1 MPHDFRN
8 KSFQKVLRGYA
19 PDEVDDYIAYMN
31 EEYRKLER
39 RTADS
44 ERKLALALKK
54 LDESAK
60 NGPADSV
67 GPAAREAAAK
77 LLRETEAKRSEILAA
92 AEQQANETAEH
103 IVRDAETQAAALNAE
118 ATAQAETVNAEAA
131 AQAEAMIAAAVQQ
144 AEAILAEAKAEA
156 DAHRDDVKN
165 AQNTARSI
173 YDEIGSFR
181 EKLFALYN
189 EHLDLLDGVTESA
202 QEFIDGVDAQVPAE
216 LPEPENE
223 PEEEEEAGELTETE
237 ALFADDA
244 DEDALEENLP
254 EPEEELTEEELPEAD
269 AAEELPDDAEPVP
282 EEPETG
288 AENAEEYE
296 EDGWAEETGEPD
308 EPESHPLGDEV
319 ASNLAF
325 MDRLFAVLQN
335 PDDLPENDLYIDIPE
350 EDDGNDPEE
359 TAVSGDDGMDDM
371 FEPFEPLED
380 IDLEAD
386 LPAITIDWKNRSAVS
401 ASETEEESLP
411 AEENEIVSEDEDGL
425 FAEDDAVF
433 AEDGTFTDEGEFTD
447 EETYADDGT
456 YTGEI
461 TEEDDFVPVDE
472 SMDFRSAD
480 GFDEYGEE
488 YTDEDL
494 SGCEEDFEENYD
506 EYSPDGMTEE
516 TAAEESP
523 EEEEFEE
530 TEEKDEFHDMD
541 QIFNEDKSKREMS
554 LTDEF
559 NIIFAESKSNQN
571 VKEISRQPI
580 VTPENPKNA
589 KKHKKF

>member
-103 IVRDAETQAAALNAE
+103 IIRDAETQAAALNAE
-118 ATAQAETVNAEAA
+118 AAAQAETVNAEAA

-156 DAHRDDVKN
+156 DAHRDDVMN

-216 LPEPENE
+216 LPG
-223 PEEEEEAGELTETE
+223 PEEEEEAEE
-237 ALFADDA
+237 AEELFADDA
-244 DEDALEENLP
+244 DEDAFDEPLP
-254 EPEEELTEEELPEAD
+254 EPEDIPEDEIMDEELPE
-269 AAEELPDDAEPVP
+269 EPEPVP
-282 EEPETG
+282 EEPEIST
-288 AENAEEYE
+288 ENTEEYE
-296 EDGWAEETGEPD
+296 EDGWDEENEEPD

-325 MDRLFAVLQN
+325 MDRLFAALQN

-350 EDDGNDPEE
+350 EDDGDDSGE
-359 TAVSGDDGMDDM
+359 TAVSSDDMMDDM

-401 ASETEEESLP
+401 ASEAETEEESLP
-411 AEENEIVSEDEDGL
+411 VEENEIVPEEEDGL
-425 FAEDDAVF
+425 SDEDDAAF
-433 AEDGTFTDEGEFTD
+433 ADEGEFTD

-456 YTGEI
+456 YTDEI
-461 TEEDDFVPVDE
+461 TEDDDFVPVDE

-488 YTDEDL
+488 YTDGDL
-494 SGCEEDFEENYD
+494 SGYEEDFEENYD

-523 EEEEFEE
+523 EEDEFEE
-530 TEEKDEFHDMD
+530 AEEKDEFHDMD